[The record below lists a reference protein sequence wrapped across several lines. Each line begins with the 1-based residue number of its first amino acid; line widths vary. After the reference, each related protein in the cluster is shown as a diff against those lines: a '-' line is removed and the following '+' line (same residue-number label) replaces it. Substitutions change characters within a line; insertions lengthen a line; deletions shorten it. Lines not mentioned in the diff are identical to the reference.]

1 MSCCQRLPTLGIF
14 LTMFPK
20 PFEKKSRFCQLWQ
33 WLANR
38 TAMLNKANS
47 VLWELWASYHTAA
60 IWSTHHEAAGERFQ
74 LRLHLLCGAR
84 ARLAIGLQRGVQLS
98 G

>member
-1 MSCCQRLPTLGIF
+1 MSCCQRLPILGIF

-20 PFEKKSRFCQLWQ
+20 PFEKKSQFCQLWQ

-47 VLWELWASYHTAA
+47 VVGTLGKLPHCCNLEHSP
-60 IWSTHHEAAGERFQ
+60 
-74 LRLHLLCGAR
+74 
-84 ARLAIGLQRGVQLS
+84 
-98 G
+98 